1 MRARSLAAEEL
12 LLLLDSVSR
21 SRYLRFKAEQVAA
34 RYEVILA
41 FFRIFSP
48 GLWGQRSVP
57 VSGFFFWSF
66 YTDWNRT
73 RTRTRVTRVIAVE
86 RCKRMAV
93 SLR

>member
-12 LLLLDSVSR
+12 LLLLESVSR
-21 SRYLRFKAEQVAA
+21 SRYLRFKTEQVA
-34 RYEVILA
+34 RYAVILA

-48 GLWGQRSVP
+48 GLRGLRSVP